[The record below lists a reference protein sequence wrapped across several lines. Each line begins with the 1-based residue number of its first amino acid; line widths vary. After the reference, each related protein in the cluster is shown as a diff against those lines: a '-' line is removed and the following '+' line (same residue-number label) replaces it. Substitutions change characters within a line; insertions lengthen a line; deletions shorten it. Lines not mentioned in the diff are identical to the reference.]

1 MSRGNNKELS
11 VNYENSIKKSN
22 EISMAKLSQGLTL
35 NQMQLLAFAIYSTQQ
50 DGKTE
55 FRKFEF
61 QNKFEIQKYQTINA
75 HDDAERLINLKFS
88 IEDLDND
95 KFEFYNVFESI
106 KYDKGFFSFSWTSRM
121 IPHILELKEK
131 YVTTDLTITSQ
142 FRSGFSWILYDYL
155 RARFGYW
162 KIELSKDACMRLFG
176 VEDKVTYQ
184 RNTGR
189 FKTSV
194 LNPAINEI
202 NKFTE
207 LEVWYTDLK
216 KGRSIIGFE
225 LNWSVGNRSTGATE
239 KQLSLLREI
248 HDEVER
254 KVFDYLSLED
264 SNSLKIASSSVLK
277 IKKINDLID
286 ETLASKKAK
295 ELIKEAKMLYE
306 QLESLLDQNGKK
318 RDTSVY
324 FNWLEET
331 KEK

>member
-1 MSRGNNKELS
+1 M
-11 VNYENSIKKSN
+11 
-22 EISMAKLSQGLTL
+22 
-35 NQMQLLAFAIYSTQQ
+35 
-50 DGKTE
+50 
-55 FRKFEF
+55 
-61 QNKFEIQKYQTINA
+61 
-75 HDDAERLINLKFS
+75 
-88 IEDLDND
+88 
-95 KFEFYNVFESI
+95 
-106 KYDKGFFSFSWTSRM
+106 FFSFTAT
-121 IPHILELKEK
+121 P
-131 YVTTDLTITSQ
+131 TIDIYTLSLHDALPI
-142 FRSGFSWILYDYL
+142 WILYDYL